1 MKKITN
7 ASELRFS
14 FENLFFLY
22 LKGHLGITQ
31 LRAEL
36 IKLEKRIKIY
46 KNQNKNQSICMKFG
60 KNDTLVTSIP
70 ELISDLKTPT
80 NRAFRIQQME
90 DAYDLNAAIYET
102 ELELFLY

>member
-46 KNQNKNQSICMKFG
+46 KNQSICMKFG

-80 NRAFRIQQME
+80 NRAFRSQQME